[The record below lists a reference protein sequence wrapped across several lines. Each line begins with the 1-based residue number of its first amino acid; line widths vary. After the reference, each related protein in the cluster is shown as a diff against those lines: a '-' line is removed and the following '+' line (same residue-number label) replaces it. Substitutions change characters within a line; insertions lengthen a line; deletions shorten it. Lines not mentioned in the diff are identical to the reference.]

1 MTTPDELAE
10 LASSGFLPS
19 RADLNHG
26 VVELAALARHEF
38 RETWYDEMVA
48 TVPDTEL
55 VTVDLAS
62 FTRAQQAQPTGPL
75 RLIAHVSRCG
85 STLLS
90 NLLSLRST
98 TMVVKE
104 PDFVTDVARGIAL
117 ARTQAERQVLQEL
130 LMSLLQHTSRTA
142 ERSGR
147 LAVVKVTSWTVP
159 IVEQALS
166 GAHDITWLLQ
176 SRRPDDVVSSNLASP
191 PSWGNGTP
199 SGLPARRDTGT
210 EGPGA
215 DDVDLY
221 CAVWSRAVA
230 TFTDSTDTAYRVL
243 EFEDLRND
251 LAGSLT
257 AAERWFGIEADRLPP
272 GFADESTRYSK
283 GRPTERFDP
292 GGTHHRSALE
302 PAVRARVA
310 HATAPAHAALLACS
324 AMLVRPPGPVQR

>member
-1 MTTPDELAE
+1 M
-10 LASSGFLPS
+10 
-19 RADLNHG
+19 
-26 VVELAALARHEF
+26 
-38 RETWYDEMVA
+38 
-48 TVPDTEL
+48 
-55 VTVDLAS
+55 
-62 FTRAQQAQPTGPL
+62 
-75 RLIAHVSRCG
+75 SRCG

-90 NLLSLRST
+90 NPLALRST
-98 TMVVKE
+98 TMVVTE
-104 PDFVTDVARGIAL
+104 RDFVTDVARGIAV

-147 LAVVKVTSWTVP
+147 VAVVKVTSWTVP
-159 IVEQALS
+159 IVKQALS

-191 PSWGNGTP
+191 LSWGNGTP
-199 SGLPARRDTGT
+199 GGLRRAGT
-210 EGPGA
+210 RAPEPRSPGA

-230 TFTDSTDTAYRVL
+230 TFTDFSYRVL

-257 AAERWFGIEADRLPP
+257 AERWFGIEADGLPS

-283 GRPTERFDP
+283 GRPTERFGP
-292 GGTHHRSALE
+292 GGTHHRAALE

-324 AMLVRPPGPVQR
+324 AMLVRPPGPVQRCEASDARIRRTSQTW